1 VIVAVSAVVSAM
13 VFATVLYY
21 GIVIT
26 KNQGNVQFSYRVF
39 VNLSILLVAWN
50 QIFTFWFMTGNDEIV
65 QIYFE

>member
-39 VNLSILLVAWN
+39 VNLSILLVA
-50 QIFTFWFMTGNDEIV
+50 
-65 QIYFE
+65 